1 MATHW
6 PAETLFA
13 QVRFR
18 NTLQSASIRPLS
30 VDMSAGVREGQATIH
45 IDAQLHAAGWV
56 VQDVAKRRAQSNPAD
71 SLLFSSMAKP
81 SALVKAMRAA
91 TKTCLHFN

>member
-1 MATHW
+1 
-6 PAETLFA
+6 
-13 QVRFR
+13 
-18 NTLQSASIRPLS
+18 
-30 VDMSAGVREGQATIH
+30 MSAGVWEGQATIH

-56 VQDVAKRRAQSNPAD
+56 VQDVAERRAQSNPAD

-91 TKTCLHFN
+91 TKTCPHFN